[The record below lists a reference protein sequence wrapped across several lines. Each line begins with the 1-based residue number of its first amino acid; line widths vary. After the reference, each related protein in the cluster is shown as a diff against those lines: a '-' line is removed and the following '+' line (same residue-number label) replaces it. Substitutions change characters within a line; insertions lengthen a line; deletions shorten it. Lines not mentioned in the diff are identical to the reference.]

1 MKKKLIQSFML
12 LIVAVSVGSF
22 VSCKD
27 TNEGLYTQLRTQ
39 AIQENATL
47 QAAFEAQIAA
57 LEGQIT
63 TYKQALDALEAT
75 FATYQSCNCDQT
87 LPATISGLTAQ
98 IATLNS
104 EVATLQ
110 AGLAN
115 AASKDDVNTINTTIA
130 SLTAQLSGLQNT
142 LDNLLSQ
149 FTPLATEFNSF
160 KGAQEIIN
168 GTVTD
173 LQNELNQVKAD
184 LANINQCQCDYAY
197 VTSKLV
203 ELETKMTAAEQRVK
217 DAYDLA
223 TTANTKADAA
233 NTTANAA
240 NATANEAKLTA
251 QQALDAAT
259 AATNAA
265 TSATQAAQQAVTT
278 ASLAEQAALAAGLT
292 ANEAKQFAQEA
303 QTNAN
308 LALQTANAAN
318 ALATVAQTTADAAL
332 TLANA
337 NKTEIELLKQ
347 KAATIE
353 QNMQTL
359 QTLISQNA
367 AAIAQNA
374 QDIAQNTSDIANNST
389 LIQKNIQDIANN
401 TQEIANNA
409 SKIQE
414 NANKIQQNADAIA
427 AIQTQLVGL
436 PEKVQQALDAAAAAA
451 GKADANFELI
461 TGLSST
467 IETMRTTISGLE
479 AANATNTANISNLET
494 AINELKTNVQTFNET
509 ILDKVTTNENSI
521 TELRTNLQNLTNTV
535 NQTQTTITQLSQ
547 KVNTLESDLNTLRGE
562 LAQVKI
568 DCDLNLIAAQR
579 YADEAIAAAQTA
591 ILGQVATM
599 LQKYAKAT
607 DLLNYATQT
616 ELNESKEALNKRIT
630 ELMTQML
637 QEFRTEDGK
646 IADLA
651 TLLSA
656 KISRD
661 STDIAWLK
669 EAIKQLNGKFD
680 NYATKESL
688 QSWFEKITNLETQM
702 ANLDRDQLISELTEI
717 ITNDIL
723 DTTDPDGLGS
733 QIQLII
739 NQALRDSSYIS
750 EIADLVQPLIDT
762 AEYNDSVLTDS
773 VKNHYADI
781 VALTKRVEALES
793 STVKIEDYKLDKESI
808 WKQINTNETNISNLK
823 TTVKDITDNI
833 IPGLQQDIKK
843 LQNRMT
849 AAEGRLDNVEKDI
862 QQINKDVAAVQ
873 NQLAKQVTGIIIQGT
888 KNPMFGTFNLPI
900 DVQSNLLI
908 AYYGVPFSSFEFPT
922 DDTAPYGVRSDQALT
937 SDEINMLLGLGLE
950 QYEHRANM
958 PLLSSAE
965 GNAGKV
971 YMTINPNTA
980 DLEGLELSLVN
991 TQDKE
996 SPIKLKPIRK
1006 SDEKLQFG
1014 YTRADNGFYEA
1025 DAYVTNATV
1034 MTEDNGIPL
1043 TKEDIR
1049 TAFGGIKDKLTAILN
1064 RKANEKGE
1072 LQIGQIASDVYNVIN
1087 KMKMDRTGLK
1097 CTYTTTDASGAEQ
1110 KHSVYSEYNLG
1121 ATFINPLSLDYGKDF
1136 DYVTMPGYETVENFI
1151 NNLAQKVKDKVHV
1164 ACDRITH
1171 AQIVNMILN
1180 FQINRIE
1187 APDLPTNLVNYPQPG
1202 DLNQDCGKF
1211 YLKMDTTF
1219 TMDGISYFLQIP
1231 VDAQRVPV
1239 KFANDLNIG
1248 GTPITVP
1255 DADAVNV
1262 RPFRST
1268 YNQDNEG
1275 KPTDLITLT
1284 KPTVVV
1290 WNNETTGNVESIL
1303 VIPMKDH
1310 QGSIK
1315 GYVQID
1321 MEATIETTVAGGKIT
1336 LKTEDATDV
1345 ATIAGGVLTPT
1356 STQYVNMT
1364 EVYYAGTTDGKE
1376 FHLAFHYDLRDA
1388 AEQLWG
1394 LAQGSIEDVNDLLQR
1409 VQKIIDE
1416 ARNVVEQINNYMG
1429 PGGKID
1435 QTIDNAVNTYLIKY
1449 LDKVNDLVVGF
1460 VNSINRRLQPFMV
1473 ARTSKGFKRV
1483 SEIKAQPTVLSSD
1496 VELFPTTKT
1505 MELLV
1510 PIARKHVAVTNVF
1523 RGSASAQD
1531 GNNDC
1536 MDKLEAANSGYLN
1549 KVFDGNKRYVK
1560 ATGLVSGY
1568 VYEIAYSVLDFD
1580 GNMSTH
1586 RYYIRIE

>member
-75 FATYQSCNCDQT
+75 FATFQSCNCDQT
-87 LPATISGLTAQ
+87 LPATVSGLTAQ

-104 EVATLQ
+104 EVATLK

-203 ELETKMTAAEQRVK
+203 ELETKMTAAEQKVK

-223 TTANTKADAA
+223 TTANTKADAANTTANAA

-265 TSATQAAQQAVTT
+265 TAATQAAQQAVTT

-451 GKADANFELI
+451 GKADANFALI

-494 AINELKTNVQTFNET
+494 AINELKTNVQTFNQT
-509 ILDKVTTNENSI
+509 ILDKVTTNENNI
-521 TELRTNLQNLTNTV
+521 TELRNNLQNLTNTV
-535 NQTQTTITQLSQ
+535 NQTQTTVTQLSQ

-568 DCDLNLIAAQR
+568 DCALNLAAAQR

-599 LQKYAKAT
+599 LQEYAKAT

-616 ELNESKEALNKRIT
+616 DLSESKEELNKKIT
-630 ELMTQML
+630 DLMTQML

-723 DTTDPDGLGS
+723 DTTNPDALGS
-733 QIQLII
+733 KIQLII
-739 NQALRDSSYIS
+739 NQTLEDGSYIRED
-750 EIADLVQPLIDT
+750 EIADLVQPLID
-762 AEYNDSVLTDS
+762 AAIAAASDKERMDIIGDS
-773 VKNHYADI
+773 VKTAFADI
-781 VALTKRVEALES
+781 LSLTERIEALENA
-793 STVKIEDYKLDKESI
+793 TPELCDCGYKVDKDEI
-808 WKQINTNETNISNLK
+808 FNRIGTNETNISNLK
-823 TTVKDITDNI
+823 TTVTDITNNI
-833 IPGLQQDIKK
+833 IPGLQRDITA
-843 LQNRMT
+843 LQGRMT
-849 AAEGRLDNVEKDI
+849 TAEGRLDNVEKDI

-888 KNPMFGTFNLPI
+888 KNPMFGTFSLPADI
-900 DVQSNLLI
+900 QSNVLI

-1034 MTEDNGIPL
+1034 MNEDNGIPL

-1064 RKANEKGE
+1064 RKENEKGE

-1110 KHSVYSEYNLG
+1110 KHSVYSEYNMG

-1136 DYVTMPGYETVENFI
+1136 DYVTMPGYETVRDFFKNIVDKAKGKISTAFTKLNESALI
-1151 NNLAQKVKDKVHV
+1151 QKIQHFKIIKIELKDL
-1164 ACDRITH
+1164 D
-1171 AQIVNMILN
+1171 
-1180 FQINRIE
+1180 
-1187 APDLPTNLVNYPQPG
+1187 PDLVAKFEITIGDEVTIDGLTYHMMLPADASINVKYAPKYANPDGSITNLTVN
-1202 DLNQDCGKF
+1202 
-1211 YLKMDTTF
+1211 
-1219 TMDGISYFLQIP
+1219 
-1231 VDAQRVPV
+1231 
-1239 KFANDLNIG
+1239 

-1255 DADAVNV
+1255 SEDVINPAN
-1262 RPFRST
+1262 P
-1268 YNQDNEG
+1268 
-1275 KPTDLITLT
+1275 
-1284 KPTVVV
+1284 
-1290 WNNETTGNVESIL
+1290 NVES
-1303 VIPMKDH
+1303 
-1310 QGSIK
+1310 
-1315 GYVQID
+1315 
-1321 MEATIETTVAGGKIT
+1321 ATIVIYGDVTSGADGIVPMQLVVPVTHDAMKKYVWYDMSEVASFASELTDEGVIVVDNTNVAQVSGSSLNPLASSVTLSQMLDLSSGTTPT
-1336 LKTEDATDV
+1336 LK
-1345 ATIAGGVLTPT
+1345 L
-1356 STQYVNMT
+1356 
-1364 EVYYAGTTDGKE
+1364 E
-1376 FHLAFHYDLRDA
+1376 FTYDLRD
-1388 AEQLWG
+1388 EMVNIWG
-1394 LAQGSIEDVNDLLQR
+1394 QAQGVIADVNKMLQDVNDILKEFNTAL
-1409 VQKIIDE
+1409 D
-1416 ARNVVEQINNYMG
+1416 QINSYE
-1429 PGGKID
+1429 GKID
-1435 QTIDNAVNTYLIKY
+1435 NTIDNAYENYIMKY
-1449 LDKVNDLVVGF
+1449 LDKANNFVVGF

-1473 ARTSKGFKRV
+1473 ASTNKGFKRV
-1483 SEIKAQPTVLSSD
+1483 STVRAIPTVLSPD
-1496 VELFPTTKT
+1496 VVIYPTTKN
-1505 MELLV
+1505 MELIV

-1523 RGSASAQD
+1523 KGNASAQGGD
-1531 GNNDC
+1531 SDC
-1536 MDKLEAANSGYLN
+1536 MDKLEAVNTGELN
-1549 KVFDGNKRYVK
+1549 KVFDGNKRKLEVSNM
-1560 ATGLVSGY
+1560 VSGY